1 MRKAS
6 VRIRVLSVTIAAL
19 AVVGV
24 TAVPAWAVDYPSWD
38 DVQNAKNNEQAKAQE
53 ITRIEGLIA
62 ASQAKVAETQAI
74 AAQRG
79 AEYQKAQE
87 AFDAADY
94 TATTI
99 QAQADASKAAADA
112 ATARAGLLAA
122 QLYRSGGNAQM
133 AAGLLLGD
141 DGDADQLLAK
151 LGQAGKLA
159 EINDGVYSAALAAKN
174 SAQALSDQAQVARD
188 EREKLRVDAE
198 SKMAAATAANQQAE
212 DELASQEQLN
222 VVLEQQLAALKDAT
236 AATTAQYQE
245 GVAERQRQAAAAAAA
260 ASASS
265 GDSGQLSDQ
274 GWALPARG
282 RITDNYGPR
291 PGQPAGA
298 NEFHRG
304 TDIGAS
310 CSSNIY
316 AATGGTVTYASAYG
330 TYGNFVLIDHGDGIS
345 TGYAHIRSGG
355 TFVSVG
361 DHVDAGENIASVGS
375 TGASTGC
382 HLHFEVRIDG
392 SAINAVPFMAARG
405 VFIG

>member
-1 MRKAS
+1 VRKAS